1 LSSSICI
8 TREGAV
14 ATLALTKAQ
23 SRNALSLDLIDAL
36 IAAFARLAGDAAVR
50 VVVLE
55 AEGPAFCAGHD
66 LKELTAHRGDA
77 DAGRRYFETVFERCS
92 ALMGAIVG
100 LPQPVIAAVEGAA
113 TAAGCQLVAS
123 CDLAVAGASA
133 RFATPGV
140 NIGLFCSTPAVALSR
155 VVAAK
160 HALEMLLTGDMINA
174 ETAARIGLVNRVVPA
189 GEAGRSARTLAGR
202 IAEKSPAA
210 LRCGKRAFNAQT
222 ALPLDE
228 AYALASR
235 IMVENLL
242 AADAAEGID
251 AFLAKRPPKWT

>member
-1 LSSSICI
+1 LTSSIRI

-14 ATLALTKAQ
+14 TTLALTKPAV
-23 SRNALSLDLIDAL
+23 RNALSLDLIDAL
-36 IAAFARLAGDAAVR
+36 IAAFAALASDRSAR

-55 AEGPAFCAGHD
+55 AEAPAFCAGHD

-77 DAGRRYFETVFERCS
+77 DAGRGYFETVFQRCS
-92 ALMGAIVG
+92 VLMTAIVG

-123 CDLAVAGASA
+123 CDLAVAGEAA

-155 VVAAK
+155 VVAPK
-160 HALEMLLTGDMINA
+160 HALEMLLTGDMIDA
-174 ETAARIGLVNRVVPA
+174 ETAARIGLVNRVVA
-189 GEAGRSARTLAGR
+189 SGQAAASARALAGR

-210 LRCGKRAFNAQT
+210 LRFGKSAFNAQA
-222 ALPLDE
+222 ALPLVE
-228 AYALASR
+228 AYALASS

-251 AFLAKRPPKWT
+251 AFLARRPPKWT